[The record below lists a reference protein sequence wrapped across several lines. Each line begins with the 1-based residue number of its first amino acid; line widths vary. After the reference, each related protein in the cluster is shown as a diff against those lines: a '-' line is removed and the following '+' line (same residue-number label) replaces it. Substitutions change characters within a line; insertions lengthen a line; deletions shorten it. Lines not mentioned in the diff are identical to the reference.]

1 MDEIRVAIIDDHAIV
16 RQGLRAMIDREP
28 DLQVVGEAPSA
39 RLAPAMLD
47 RTRPRVVLL
56 DLRLTAGSE
65 CDGLSLCATITQ
77 RYPDIRVLV
86 LTSSA
91 DEWLILESIKQGAK
105 GFVVKDVDLT
115 ELVRAIRAVH
125 RGESAFDSRSAGVV
139 VRWMHGS
146 QRTGGPAASDI
157 TPREREILV
166 LLARG
171 LSNVAIGQRLYI
183 SAATVKFHVGN
194 VMAEAGRAAPRR
206 GRVRGQQARPDL
218 TGSWPGS
225 DRLLAGPGSAHAEPG
240 HLPPRLL
247 RPSPP
252 LLLSGVA
259 AGALSILA
267 CGLMLRAQNPVPG
280 SAPAEPGT
288 GYRAP
293 VTGHR
298 SPGTGHSRVV
308 TALTSV

>member
-1 MDEIRVAIIDDHAIV
+1 MVEIRVAIIDDHAIV

-47 RTRPRVVLL
+47 RTRPQVVLL
-56 DLRLTAGSE
+56 DLRLTDGSE

-115 ELVRAIRAVH
+115 ELVRAIRAVQ

-146 QRTGGPAASDI
+146 QRPGGAAASDI

-194 VMAEAGRAAPRR
+194 VMAKLGARRRAEAVYAASK
-206 GRVRGQQARPDL
+206 L
-218 TGSWPGS
+218 
-225 DRLLAGPGSAHAEPG
+225 
-240 HLPPRLL
+240 
-247 RPSPP
+247 
-252 LLLSGVA
+252 
-259 AGALSILA
+259 
-267 CGLMLRAQNPVPG
+267 GLI
-280 SAPAEPGT
+280 
-288 GYRAP
+288 
-293 VTGHR
+293 
-298 SPGTGHSRVV
+298 
-308 TALTSV
+308 

>member
-1 MDEIRVAIIDDHAIV
+1 MNEIRVAIIDDHAIV

-28 DLQVVGEAPSA
+28 DLRVVGEAPSA

-47 RTRPRVVLL
+47 QARPMVVLL

-65 CDGLSLCATITQ
+65 CDGLALCATITQ

-139 VRWMHGS
+139 VRWMHGN
-146 QRTGGPAASDI
+146 QRPGTAASDI
-157 TPREREILV
+157 TPREREILT

-183 SAATVKFHVGN
+183 SSATVKFHVGN
-194 VMAEAGRAAPRR
+194 LMAKLGASRRAEAVYAASK
-206 GRVRGQQARPDL
+206 L
-218 TGSWPGS
+218 
-225 DRLLAGPGSAHAEPG
+225 
-240 HLPPRLL
+240 
-247 RPSPP
+247 
-252 LLLSGVA
+252 
-259 AGALSILA
+259 
-267 CGLMLRAQNPVPG
+267 GLI
-280 SAPAEPGT
+280 
-288 GYRAP
+288 
-293 VTGHR
+293 
-298 SPGTGHSRVV
+298 
-308 TALTSV
+308 

>member
-1 MDEIRVAIIDDHAIV
+1 MNEIRVALIDDHAIV
-16 RQGLRAMIDREP
+16 RQGLRAMLDREP
-28 DLQVVGEAPSA
+28 DLRVVGEAPSA

-56 DLRLTAGSE
+56 DLRLADGG
-65 CDGLSLCATITQ
+65 GLSLCATITQ
-77 RYPDIRVLV
+77 RYPDIQVLV

-194 VMAEAGRAAPRR
+194 VMQKLGARRRAEAVYAASK
-206 GRVRGQQARPDL
+206 L
-218 TGSWPGS
+218 
-225 DRLLAGPGSAHAEPG
+225 
-240 HLPPRLL
+240 
-247 RPSPP
+247 
-252 LLLSGVA
+252 
-259 AGALSILA
+259 
-267 CGLMLRAQNPVPG
+267 GLI
-280 SAPAEPGT
+280 
-288 GYRAP
+288 
-293 VTGHR
+293 
-298 SPGTGHSRVV
+298 
-308 TALTSV
+308 